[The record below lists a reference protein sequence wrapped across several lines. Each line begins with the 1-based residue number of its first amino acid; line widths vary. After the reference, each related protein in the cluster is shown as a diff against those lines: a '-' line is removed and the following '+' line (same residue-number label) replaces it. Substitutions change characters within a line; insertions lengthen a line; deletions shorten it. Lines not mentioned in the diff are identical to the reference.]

1 MIYRS
6 DLKKKQQKIGAE
18 HLGNPGP
25 SSSSKTKNS
34 FHFLFRSFK
43 GKHWPVQGFQLRFLL
58 LFFFW
63 RISSGR
69 VRSASAGVPVNWA
82 TNGERRRRATR
93 GCW

>member
-58 LFFFW
+58 LLIF
-63 RISSGR
+63 SGGFLLA
-69 VRSASAGVPVNWA
+69 ASAAPAPVS
-82 TNGERRRRATR
+82 R
-93 GCW
+93 